1 MPLTLPPDP
10 ITELPGPDL
19 GAEIVIVGGG
29 FAGLACALE
38 LGGSELDVLLID
50 ARNHNLFQPLLYQV
64 ATAALSPADISE
76 PIRRTL
82 GRHRNLRVLLGRVTG
97 ADPAAR
103 ELQLADGRRVGY
115 GQLVLAAGS
124 DYNYFGHDDWRA
136 HAPGLKT
143 VHEARLIRQRL
154 LLAFE
159 KAEHLPDPDARRDLL
174 TTVIVGGGPTGVE
187 MAGAVA
193 ELGRFLIGRDFR
205 GLFPDDLRILLVEAG
220 PRILAGFPEK
230 LSRYAAD
237 ELHEDN
243 VEIWTDCAVEAV
255 GDGFVTVGGR
265 RIAAGCVIWAA
276 GVKAVPVAGW
286 LGAEPGKG
294 GRLPVGP
301 DLGVTG
307 YPGVW
312 AIGDAA
318 LALDKDGAPL
328 PPLAQVARQQG
339 QHLGCALRRQARG
352 GPAPGPFQF
361 RNRGNT
367 AVIGRGAAVFDFGRW
382 QMKGSVAWYLW
393 ALVHVWLLV
402 NFEKRLLVSLQWAMR
417 YVTRQRSARLIDET
431 ADAALPATT
440 DPEEAGPPEGGA
452 RNPRAGVNPCAGAE

>member
-1 MPLTLPPDP
+1 MPPAPAADA
-10 ITELPGPDL
+10 PGPDL
-19 GAEIVIVGGG
+19 RAEIVIVGGG

-38 LGGSELDVLLID
+38 LGGSGADVLVID

-97 ADPAAR
+97 ADTAAR
-103 ELQLADGRRVGY
+103 ELKLADGRRVGF

-187 MAGAVA
+187 MAGAVS

-220 PRILAGFPEK
+220 PRILAGFPER
-230 LSRYAAD
+230 LARYAAD
-237 ELHEDN
+237 ELHEEN
-243 VEIWTDCAVEAV
+243 VEIWTDSTVEAV
-255 GDGFVTVGGR
+255 GDGFVTIGER
-265 RIAAGCVIWAA
+265 QIPAGCVIWAA
-276 GVKAVPVAGW
+276 GVKAAPVAQW
-286 LGAEPGKG
+286 LGVEPGKG

-301 DLGVTG
+301 DLGVIG
-307 YPGVW
+307 HPGIW
-312 AIGDAA
+312 ALGDAA
-318 LALDKDGAPL
+318 LATGEDGAPL

-339 QHLGCALRRQARG
+339 RHLGRALRRQAKG
-352 GPAPGPFQF
+352 GPAPGPFLF
-361 RNRGNT
+361 HNRGNT

-382 QMKGSVAWYLW
+382 QMKGQIAWYLW

-402 NFEKRLLVSLQWAMR
+402 NFEKRLLVSLQWLMR

-431 ADAALPATT
+431 ADAAMPATT
-440 DPEEAGPPEGGA
+440 DPEEAGPPQA
-452 RNPRAGVNPCAGAE
+452 DAAKVQAAPRRRIWME

>member
-1 MPLTLPPDP
+1 MPLPPTPLD
-10 ITELPGPDL
+10 TSGPDL
-19 GAEIVIVGGG
+19 SAQIVIVGGG

-38 LGGSELDVLLID
+38 LGGSDLDVLLID

-97 ADPAAR
+97 ADPAER

-193 ELGRFLIGRDFR
+193 ELGRFLIDRDFR

-220 PRILAGFPEK
+220 PRILAGFPDK
-230 LSRYAAD
+230 LSRYAAN

-243 VEIWTDCAVEAV
+243 VEIWTDSAVEEV
-255 GDGFVTVGGR
+255 GDGFVTVGGK

-318 LALDKDGAPL
+318 LALDEDGAPL

-339 QHLGCALRRQARG
+339 QHLGRALRKQARG
-352 GPAPGPFQF
+352 GPAPGPFHF
-361 RNRGNT
+361 HNRGNT

-382 QMKGSVAWYLW
+382 QMKGGIAWYLW

-452 RNPRAGVNPCAGAE
+452 PRSTRRSSPSAAAE

>member
-1 MPLTLPPDP
+1 MPPVPAADA
-10 ITELPGPDL
+10 PGPDL
-19 GAEIVIVGGG
+19 GADIVIVGGG

-38 LGGSELDVLLID
+38 LGGSGIDVLLID

-64 ATAALSPADISE
+64 ATAALSPADIAE

-97 ADPAAR
+97 VDVPARALR
-103 ELQLADGRRVGY
+103 LADGRRVGF

-124 DYNYFGHDDWRA
+124 DYNYFGHDDWRP

-143 VHEARLIRQRL
+143 VHGARLIRQRL
-154 LLAFE
+154 LLGFE

-187 MAGAVA
+187 MAGAVS

-205 GLFPDDLRILLVEAG
+205 KLFPDDLRVLLVEAG
-220 PRILAGFPEK
+220 PRILAGFPER
-230 LSRYAAD
+230 LARYAED
-237 ELHEDN
+237 TLHEES
-243 VEIWTDCAVEAV
+243 VEIWTDSTVEAV
-255 GDGFVTVGGR
+255 GEGFVSIGGR
-265 RIAAGCVIWAA
+265 QVPAGCVIWAA
-276 GVKAVPVAGW
+276 GVKAAPLAQW
-286 LGAEPGKG
+286 LGVEPGEA

-301 DLGVTG
+301 DLAV
-307 YPGVW
+307 PGHPGIW

-318 LALDKDGAPL
+318 LATGEDGKPL
-328 PPLAQVARQQG
+328 PALAQVARQQG
-339 QHLGCALRRQARG
+339 RHLGRALRRQARG
-352 GPAPGPFQF
+352 GPPPGPFRF

-382 QMKGSVAWYLW
+382 QMTGRIAWYLW

-417 YVTRQRSARLIDET
+417 YATRQRSARLIDET
-431 ADAALPATT
+431 ADPAMPATT
-440 DPEEAGPPEGGA
+440 DPEETGPPQ
-452 RNPRAGVNPCAGAE
+452 AGAARAQTPPRRRIWMA